1 MNKENRI
8 MDIFRLQ
15 NHYTQLYYQIIKM
28 EELGTKVPTSL
39 RIKLKTLENLLND
52 EANAVKKPLNEA

>member
-1 MNKENRI
+1 

-28 EELGTKVPTSL
+28 DELGTKVPPSL
-39 RIKLKTLENLLND
+39 RLKLKTLEHLLMD
-52 EANAVKKPLNEA
+52 EANAVKKPQNDV

>member
-1 MNKENRI
+1 MREDRI

-39 RIKLKTLENLLND
+39 RLKLKTLEHLLND
-52 EANAVKKPLNEA
+52 EANAVKKPQNDV

>member
-1 MNKENRI
+1 

-39 RIKLKTLENLLND
+39 RLKLKTLEHLLND
-52 EANAVKKPLNEA
+52 EANAVKKPQNDV

>member
-1 MNKENRI
+1 

-28 EELGTKVPTSL
+28 EELGTKVPPSL
-39 RIKLKTLENLLND
+39 RLKLKTLESLLMD
-52 EANAVKKPLNEA
+52 EANAVKKPENKL